1 MIYVGQR
8 IIVSYKND
16 LRGGGGVTVQYMK
29 FYKDYFHVNFSKYV
43 ENEDTEDKAFRGH
56 TIWLYNLY
64 NDLI

>member
-1 MIYVGQR
+1 MT
-8 IIVSYKND
+8 SE
-16 LRGGGGVTVQYMK
+16 GGGVTVQYMK